1 MNAHLTEKFRGLA
14 PHFHSTTTDRA
25 TEAKW
30 RLPVN
35 LEKEAVGSN
44 AAVLT
49 HLDRTFPHLGDLL
62 QSIKKAITKILKTLM
77 RNRVSRAFVRLLA
90 LIAYKITYFGVA
102 KPNPKAIDKK
112 LMDQLTKGI
121 TLEDR
126 LVTHVRVSYESKNR
140 INTRAMLQTLVES
153 PATKTL
159 GSLGFG
165 TFLAL
170 DGLYD
175 SALGYFKDAGV
186 DLAKQKSPFE
196 YFDTLLTTNKKKGV
210 AEVREILDNPT
221 SGRSSSYKM
230 SLIRAL
236 IKHAEFDGL
245 RGYVESIVLAEGA
258 RKTLGEKAEVE
269 LKWWH
274 QLLQDDGSQAKPIKG
289 AINFA
294 VMDYNMLDYTKT
306 SSNRGDYV
314 QTLAA
319 ISHLLRHQNVEFVGG
334 SALAKYL
341 DKIQKFVNPDR
352 RTGEN
357 AKKVKVQPVELH
369 RDFASGRQYPENTWL
384 ISNGWFMHRP
394 YKGEVDFPYPKNIN
408 PIMVSFHIQDPDVL
422 TAKTVEEL
430 KKIGPIGCRDWTTVY
445 RLRDYGVPAF
455 FSGCV
460 TTTVGQVL
468 PKAKAPGKTPRLAVV
483 EAKVPF
489 AKYFFW
495 WKKRFIQIGD
505 YVRDF
510 TLVEGIED
518 ARQMLAEYHTY
529 GHVITKRLHCYLPAR
544 SMGLPVTFTPGKR
557 SDVRFEGLLDLNE
570 TDFNAIRHG
579 LEHKLEV
586 VTTAILAGK
595 SRDEVMQIWRDLV
608 APDVKA
614 ADEYCKNLE
623 PLGKP
628 EIDLATVYKKF
639 ESHVMHLG
647 KNKFGKN
654 QVHLAFAVDQNLQNE
669 LAVVLAS
676 VVKNTKRDINAHVLT
691 RGLGHDYWAK
701 LHKLFPTINFHFHDF
716 SDIDYGASVNLMSH
730 ITVSTFDRLFLPQV
744 LKDVAK
750 VLYLDVDI
758 LVRGDVGELYDLN
771 VRNHVFAGKK
781 SRLDGWSNLVHV
793 ITRVSLRLPAKQAW
807 ALRRRAHETGKLSA
821 DTYNAG
827 VLLMNLDRMRKDE
840 FIENHLYLVE
850 KLHLNDQDVMNFYS
864 KGKALQIGDEW
875 NFVPTQ
881 DYAKNPQI
889 VHFAGPVKPWKPQNS
904 LYKSEFQAIA
914 RELKLGK

>member
-1 MNAHLTEKFRGLA
+1 LKVVG
-14 PHFHSTTTDRA
+14 
-25 TEAKW
+25 
-30 RLPVN
+30 
-35 LEKEAVGSN
+35 VGSKV
-44 AAVLT
+44 AVLA
-49 HLDRTFPHLGDLL
+49 RIIENFSEQGDLL
-62 QSIKKAITKILKTLM
+62 QSLKKAITKILKTLF
-77 RNRVSRAFVRLLA
+77 RNRVTRGFVKFLEWVSF
-90 LIAYKITYFGVA
+90 KITYFGVS
-102 KPNPKAIDKK
+102 KPHPKALDKK
-112 LMDQLTKGI
+112 LTDALTKGRP
-121 TLEDR
+121 LEDA
-126 LVTHVRVSYESKNR
+126 LIAHIRVGYEPKNR

-175 SALGYFKDAGV
+175 SAMGYFKDAGLE
-186 DLAKQKSPFE
+186 LAKQKAPFE
-196 YFDTLLTTNKKKGV
+196 YFDTLLTINKRKGM
-210 AEVREILDNPT
+210 AEAREILDNPT
-221 SGRSSSYKM
+221 SGRSSAYKTA
-230 SLIRAL
+230 LIRAL
-236 IKHAEFDGL
+236 IKHHEFEGL
-245 RGYVESIVLAEGA
+245 RRYVEGVVLAEGA
-258 RKTLGEKAEVE
+258 RPTLGEKAQLE

-274 QLLQDDGSQAKPIKG
+274 KLLQDDGSQVKPIKG

-319 ISHLLRHQNVEFVGG
+319 ISNLLRHQNVEFVGG

-341 DKIQKFVNPDR
+341 DKIQKFVNPER
-352 RTGEN
+352 RTGEGS
-357 AKKVKVQPVELH
+357 KKVKVQPVELN

-394 YKGEVDFPYPKNIN
+394 YKGEVDFPYPANIN

-468 PKAKAPGKTPRLAVV
+468 PKAKFGGKIPRLAVV
-483 EAKVPF
+483 EAKVPS
-489 AKYFFW
+489 KYLLW

-505 YVRDF
+505 HVRDF

-518 ARQMLAEYHTY
+518 ARQMLAEYHNY

-570 TDFNAIRHG
+570 TDFNKIRHG
-579 LEHKLEV
+579 LEYKLEV
-586 VTTAILAGK
+586 ITTAILAGK
-595 SRDEVMQIWRDLV
+595 SRDEVMAIWRELV
-608 APDVKA
+608 APDLKA
-614 ADEYCKNLE
+614 AEVYCTKLE
-623 PLGKP
+623 PIGKP
-628 EIDLATVYKKF
+628 EIDLAKVYGKF
-639 ESHVMHLG
+639 DSHVMHVG
-647 KNKFGKN
+647 NNKFGKK
-654 QVHLAFAVDQNLQNE
+654 QVHLAFAVDQNLKEE

-676 VVKNTKRDINAHVLT
+676 VVRNTDRQINAHVLT
-691 RGLGHDYWAK
+691 RGLGEEYWAR
-701 LHKLFPTINFHFHDF
+701 LHKLFPQVNFHFHDF
-716 SDIDYGASVNLMSH
+716 SYIDYGSSVNLMSH
-730 ITVSTFDRLFLPQV
+730 ITVSTFDRLFLPRV

-771 VRNHVFAGKK
+771 VKDHVFAGKK

-793 ITRVSLRLPAKQAW
+793 ITRVSLRLPAQQAW

-827 VLLMNLDRMRKDE
+827 VLLMNLNRMRKDE

-864 KGKALQIGDEW
+864 KGKALRIGDEW

-881 DYAKNPQI
+881 DYAKDPKI

-904 LYKSEFQAIA
+904 LYKSEFQAIV
-914 RELKLGK
+914 RELKQPSK